1 MFLCNQDEA
10 STQFKI
16 SAMKVFLTGATGFVG
31 SHLLRR
37 LLAEGHSVRALV
49 RDVNKAA
56 RLAQQGAE
64 LVKGDVVENTGVN
77 EGLSGCDAVI
87 HLVGI
92 IVENGGAT
100 FEQVH
105 HLGTRHVVE
114 AARRNRIRR
123 FIQMSALGV
132 RADGVAA
139 YQTTKWKAEE
149 AVRQSGL
156 SYCILRPSLI
166 FGPGDG
172 FVSQMLDIMRKAPMM
187 RPVPGDGKP
196 LFRPIFIDDVTTC
209 FARALTTDAATNQ
222 TIDLGGRDE
231 LPLNDLLRQIAQQ
244 AGIRK
249 LAFHVPLPLMF
260 AGAAMAQALFRRAPV
275 TVDQLRM
282 LREGSSCDITHM
294 KRIFGVEPRGFA
306 EGLSTW
312 LRP

>member
-1 MFLCNQDEA
+1 
-10 STQFKI
+10 
-16 SAMKVFLTGATGFVG
+16 MKVFLTGVTGFVG
-31 SHLLRR
+31 RHLLKR

-49 RDVNKAA
+49 REVDKAA
-56 RLAQQGAE
+56 SLTQQGTE
-64 LVKGDVVENTGVN
+64 LVKGDVVENTGLD
-77 EGLSGCDAVI
+77 EGLPGCDAVI

-92 IVENGGAT
+92 IVENRGAT
-100 FEQVH
+100 FERVH

-114 AARRNRIRR
+114 AARRNGVRR
-123 FIQMSALGV
+123 FVQMSALGV
-132 RADGVAA
+132 RANGVAA

-149 AVRQSGL
+149 AVRQSGI

-172 FVSQMLDIMRKAPMM
+172 FVSQMLDTMRKAPMM

-196 LFRPIFIDDVTTC
+196 RFRPIFIDDVTTC
-209 FARALTTDAATNQ
+209 FARALTTEAATNQ

-231 LPLNDLLRQIAQQ
+231 LSLNDLLLQIAQQ

-260 AGAAMAQALFRRAPV
+260 AGATVTQALFRRSPV

-282 LREGSSCDITHM
+282 LREGSTCDITRM
-294 KRIFGVEPRGFA
+294 KKIFDVEPRGFV

-312 LRP
+312 LCP

>member
-1 MFLCNQDEA
+1 
-10 STQFKI
+10 
-16 SAMKVFLTGATGFVG
+16 MKVFLTGATGFVG

-49 RDVNKAA
+49 RDVEKAGSLA
-56 RLAQQGAE
+56 RQGTE
-64 LVKGDVVENTGVN
+64 LVKGDVVENTGLE
-77 EGLSGCDAVI
+77 EGLPGCDAVI

-92 IVENGGAT
+92 IVENRGAT
-100 FEQVH
+100 FERVH

-114 AARRNRIRR
+114 AARHNGVRR
-123 FIQMSALGV
+123 FVQMSALGV

-149 AVRQSGL
+149 AVRQSGIP
-156 SYCILRPSLI
+156 YCILRPSVI

-172 FVSQMLDIMRKAPMM
+172 FVSQMLDTMRKAPMM

-196 LFRPIFIDDVTTC
+196 RFRPIFIDDVTTC
-209 FARALTTDAATNQ
+209 FARALTTEAATNQ

-231 LPLNDLLRQIAQQ
+231 LPLNDLLLQIAQQ

-249 LAFHVPLPLMF
+249 PAFHVPLPLMF
-260 AGAAMAQALFRRAPV
+260 AGATVAQTLLRRPPV

-282 LREGSSCDITHM
+282 LREGSSCDITRM
-294 KRIFGVEPRGFA
+294 KQIFGIEPRGFA